1 MRKNRLPRLCAAMLA
16 ILLLTALMLCAC
28 DQADETDASASA
40 SADVSGTVSN
50 ASNDVAP
57 EVVDLDGMEL
67 NVFSWDFTG
76 PTIHGYSGEILYS
89 EEEDASA
96 VDVAKK
102 EIAERVESDYH
113 CEINGSFANGITLPT
128 FVSEMVTSS
137 TYDFNVIF
145 ADSINL
151 SKMVTNGTLTDL
163 NSVGTFHFENSWWD
177 QNAVEQLSIGNKL
190 FYVNGDINTYDDLGT
205 WCVLFNKSLK
215 ERLGIEE
222 DFYQTVRDGDWTLD
236 HFRELCESY
245 DATRDING
253 DGTIDEKDQWAFG
266 TETYN
271 VFVEI
276 VGGGLRMISKDEN
289 DLPYITVE
297 ENPEQFYSALDKII
311 GFYST
316 DNVMIANYGRFGN
329 TWDTINKAFLE
340 QRELFYMGGLFN
352 LVDFRD
358 MEDDIG
364 VLPIPKTFADQDS
377 YYHTV
382 SVYNS
387 SYLAI
392 PLGVPDVENLG
403 LVLEA
408 LAMGSQELVTPAF
421 YDRQLKYRDVR
432 DNESGEMLDIIFSTR
447 LFDLGPIY
455 NWGDLMSVC
464 YTIDTNYA
472 SRFDALLEQAKA
484 AMEQGILD
492 MQS

>member
-1 MRKNRLPRLCAAMLA
+1 MKMNRLFRACAGALA
-16 ILLLTALMLCAC
+16 FLLLLVLPLSAC
-28 DQADETDASASA
+28 DAEEGANS
-40 SADVSGTVSN
+40 SADPSADGSGTVSN
-50 ASNDVAP
+50 ASSDVAP
-57 EVVDLDGMEL
+57 EVADLGGLEL
-67 NVFSWDFTG
+67 NIFSWDFTG
-76 PTIHGYSGEILYS
+76 PTIHGYTGEILYS
-89 EEEDASA
+89 EEENASA

-102 EIAERVESDYH
+102 AVVDRVESEYH
-113 CEINGSFANGITLPT
+113 CEINGAFANGITLPT
-128 FVSEMVTSS
+128 FVSEMVTTN
-137 TYDFNVIF
+137 TYDYNVIF
-145 ADSINL
+145 ANSINM
-151 SKMVTNGTLTDL
+151 SSMVANGTLTDL
-163 NSVGTFHFENSWWD
+163 NTVGTFRFKNSWWD
-177 QNAVEQLSIGNKL
+177 QNAVSQLSIGNKL

-236 HFRELCESY
+236 HFRELCENY
-245 DATRDING
+245 GATQDMTG
-253 DGTIDEKDQWAFG
+253 DGTLDEKDRWAFG

-271 VFVEI
+271 VFVEV

-289 DLPYITVE
+289 DMPYITVE
-297 ENPEQFYSALDKII
+297 ENPEQLYSALDKII
-311 GFYST
+311 NFYLT
-316 DNVMIANYGRFGN
+316 DNVMIANNGRFGN

-392 PLGVPDVENLG
+392 PLGVPDVENVG

-421 YDRQLKYRDVR
+421 YDIQLKYRDVR
-432 DNESGEMLDIIFSTR
+432 DNESGEMLDIIFATR

-472 SRFDALLEQAKA
+472 SRFAALLDAANA
-484 AMEQGILD
+484 AMEQGIRD